1 MEINPMKV
9 GARIYRLRKIQG
21 LTQNQLGDRLHI
33 SFQAVSKW
41 ERGEA
46 LPDVALLP
54 SLAEALDTTIDNIL
68 LRDNPAKGPGEFTRT
83 VTIAQLREV
92 VECVERMG
100 QLLGKGSFFYTG
112 AVGGIDLKMNIE
124 FEKYMAEPY
133 TREAMTAEAACQAI
147 MDGAYIDPKDIE
159 ASFQFPH
166 WTENVREFARKYG
179 I

>member
-1 MEINPMKV
+1 
-9 GARIYRLRKIQG
+9 
-21 LTQNQLGDRLHI
+21 
-33 SFQAVSKW
+33 
-41 ERGEA
+41 
-46 LPDVALLP
+46 
-54 SLAEALDTTIDNIL
+54 
-68 LRDNPAKGPGEFTRT
+68 
-83 VTIAQLREV
+83 
-92 VECVERMG
+92 MG

>member
-1 MEINPMKV
+1 MGLGEKIGQYRRSLGISQEEL
-9 GARIYRLRKIQG
+9 GAR
-21 LTQNQLGDRLHI
+21 LGVSR
-33 SFQAVSKW
+33 QAVSKW

-83 VTIAQLREV
+83 VTIAQLREG

>member
-68 LRDNPAKGPGEFTRT
+68 PD
-83 VTIAQLREV
+83 
-92 VECVERMG
+92 
-100 QLLGKGSFFYTG
+100 S
-112 AVGGIDLKMNIE
+112 
-124 FEKYMAEPY
+124 
-133 TREAMTAEAACQAI
+133 
-147 MDGAYIDPKDIE
+147 
-159 ASFQFPH
+159 
-166 WTENVREFARKYG
+166 
-179 I
+179 